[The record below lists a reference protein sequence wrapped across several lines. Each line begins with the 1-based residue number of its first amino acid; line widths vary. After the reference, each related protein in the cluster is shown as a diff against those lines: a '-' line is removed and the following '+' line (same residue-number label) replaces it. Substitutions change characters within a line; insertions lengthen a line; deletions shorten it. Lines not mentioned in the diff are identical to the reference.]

1 MINMDL
7 DDMNFQMDINSFL
20 RIWNDIDD
28 EHIIDGDLDGIE
40 VIFTNGE
47 RKIYFDFWIVDIDTV
62 RLEDENDDEGDTVK
76 FKDIAKMR

>member
-1 MINMDL
+1 MDL

-28 EHIIDGDLDGIE
+28 EHIIDGEHDGIE

-47 RKIYFDFWIVDIDTV
+47 RKMYFDFWIVDIDTV
-62 RLEDENDDEGDTVK
+62 RLEDENDDEGDIVK
-76 FKDIAKMR
+76 LKDIDELR

>member
-1 MINMDL
+1 MDL